1 VKVQKPK
8 QVRRLLTWCLLVAI
22 LSLAISPPSAACQ
35 FYDGWSRTST
45 LFDQIASNQK
55 WLDGIWVGV
64 VVVSG
69 IKVRLILRV
78 AQNPAGPL
86 SARLDVPDQGASD
99 LPVESIT
106 VEGQIVRFQAS
117 NLGTYEGTL
126 SNDASEIVG
135 ELKQGPTT
143 LLITFKRVDK
153 VPTLARP
160 QDPQKPYPYVEE
172 EVSYENKA
180 DAVKLAGT
188 LTLPRTKGPFPAVV
202 LITGS
207 GSQDRNETT
216 AGHRPFLVLADHLTR
231 LGIAVLRVDDRGVG
245 GSSRGS
251 DIATSENYAK
261 DVLAGVEFLKSRAE
275 INPRQIGLIGHSE
288 GGMIAPMAAIAS
300 RDVSF
305 IVMMAGTGLPGD
317 EVIAL
322 QTDLLLKTQGA
333 EDEGRR
339 LTRDLFAEVFGILKK
354 KDDSATAE
362 KQIRETLAAKTA
374 AMTEAQRKGMSQM
387 LAVIDTQLK
396 QFYLS
401 EWFRFFLRY
410 DPRPTLRQVK
420 VPVLA
425 INGDKDLQATP
436 NENLDAIAAAL
447 KEGGNKDFSIV
458 RLPQLNHLF
467 QTSQTGLPTEY
478 GEIEETISPIVLK
491 TISDWILKRTSGT
504 NLAIPQK

>member
-1 VKVQKPK
+1 MQKPK
-8 QVRRLLTWCLLVAI
+8 QVRRLLTWCLLVPI
-22 LSLAISPPSAACQ
+22 LSLGISPPSVASR
-35 FYDGWSRTST
+35 FYDGGSCSST
-45 LFDQIASNQK
+45 PFDQIASTQK
-55 WLDGIWVGV
+55 RLDGIWVGA

-69 IKVRLILRV
+69 IRVRLILRV
-78 AQNPAGPL
+78 TQNSAGPL
-86 SARLDVPDQGASD
+86 TARLDVPDQGASD

-106 VEGQIVRFQAS
+106 VEGQVVRFESS

-126 SNDASEIVG
+126 SNDGSEIVG
-135 ELKQGPTT
+135 ELKQPSVNHA
-143 LLITFKRVDK
+143 ITFKRVDK
-153 VPTLARP
+153 VPTLGRP
-160 QDPQKPYPYVEE
+160 QDPQKPYPYLEE

-180 DAVKLAGT
+180 DVVKLAGT

-207 GSQDRNETT
+207 GTQDRNETT

-231 LGIAVLRVDDRGVG
+231 LGIAVLRVDDRGIG
-245 GSSRGS
+245 GSARGS
-251 DIATSENYAK
+251 DTATSENYVK

-275 INPRQIGLIGHSE
+275 INARQIGLIGHSE

-300 RDVSF
+300 SDISF

-317 EVIAL
+317 EVIEL
-322 QTDLLLKTQGA
+322 QTDLILKTQGA

-339 LTRDLFAEVFGILKK
+339 LTSELFAEVFGILKK
-354 KDDSATAE
+354 KDDRATAE
-362 KQIRETLAAKTA
+362 RQIRATLAAKTA
-374 AMTEAQRKGMSQM
+374 AMTEAQRKGMGQM
-387 LAVIDTQLK
+387 LGVIDTQLK

-425 INGDKDLQATP
+425 INGEKDLQATP
-436 NENLDAIAAAL
+436 KENLDAIAAAL

-458 RLPQLNHLF
+458 LLPQLNHLF
-467 QTSQTGLPTEY
+467 QNSKTGMPTEY
-478 GEIEETISPIVLK
+478 AEIEETISPIALK
-491 TISDWILKRTSGT
+491 TISDWILKRTGGT
-504 NLAIPQK
+504 NLAASPK

>member
-1 VKVQKPK
+1 MQKPK
-8 QVRRLLTWCLLVAI
+8 QVRGLLTWCLVVAI
-22 LSLAISPPSAACQ
+22 LSPGISSPSMAYK
-35 FYDGWSRTST
+35 FYDGGSLPSALFEQITST
-45 LFDQIASNQK
+45 QK
-55 WLDGIWVGV
+55 PLDGIWVGV

-69 IKVRLILRV
+69 IKIRMILRV
-78 AQNPAGPL
+78 SKNSAGAL
-86 SARLDVPDQGASD
+86 TARMDVPDQGASD

-106 VEGQIVRFQAS
+106 VEGQVVRFQSS
-117 NLGTYEGTL
+117 NLGTYQGTL
-126 SNDASEIVG
+126 SNDSLEIVG

-143 LLITFKRVDK
+143 LPITFKRVDK
-153 VPTLARP
+153 APTLGRP
-160 QDPQKPYPYVEE
+160 QDPQKPYPYIEE

-188 LTLPRTKGPFPAVV
+188 LTMPRTKGPFPAVV

-245 GSSRGS
+245 GSARGS
-251 DIATSENYAK
+251 YTATSENYAK
-261 DVLAGVEFLKSRAE
+261 DALAGVEFLKSRAE

-317 EVIAL
+317 EVIEL

-333 EDEGRR
+333 EEEGRR
-339 LTRDLFAEVFGILKK
+339 LTRDLFAAVFGILKK

-387 LAVIDTQLK
+387 LTVIDTQLT

-410 DPRPTLRQVK
+410 DPRPTLKQVK

-425 INGDKDLQATP
+425 MNGEKDLQAVP
-436 NENLDAIAAAL
+436 KENLDAIAAAL
-447 KEGGNKDFSIV
+447 KEGGNNDFSIV
-458 RLPQLNHLF
+458 LLPQLNHLF
-467 QTSQTGLPTEY
+467 QNSQTGLPTEY
-478 GEIEETISPIVLK
+478 GEIEETISPVALK
-491 TISDWILKRTSGT
+491 TISDWILKRTGGA
-504 NLAIPQK
+504 LAVPKK